1 MINLQLLGVDWDEGN
16 RKKCHKH
23 GLSSKEIEDFFA
35 QDVLVTPDISHS
47 QEEERFL
54 AVGRSR
60 KSKTMMVVFT
70 FRESKGKLLI
80 RPISARYMREK
91 ESKRYEQEDSK
102 IEK

>member
-1 MINLQLLGVDWDEGN
+1 MRATERNAISMGSPQ
-16 RKKCHKH
+16 RK
-23 GLSSKEIEDFFA
+23 LRNFFA
-35 QDVLVTPDISHS
+35 QDVFVTPDISHS